1 MPTSSQAI
9 DSRFAALVN
18 ALGRTAGVT
27 GPSDKSDAKKKFG
40 SDALKIGGKI
50 FAMVSH
56 DRLVVKL
63 PRARV
68 DELVAAGD
76 GEPFDP
82 GHGRVMKEWLSLDP
96 SSELEWLPLAKEA
109 MSFVRSKG

>member
-1 MPTSSQAI
+1 MPTSSQTVHT
-9 DSRFAALVN
+9 RFASLVKT
-18 ALGRTAGVT
+18 LGRTADVT
-27 GPSDKSDAKKKFG
+27 APSYSKKKFG

-50 FAMVSH
+50 FAMLSH

-68 DELVAAGD
+68 DELVDAAD
-76 GEPFDP
+76 GERFDP

-109 MSFVRSKG
+109 MIFVRGKA

>member
-1 MPTSSQAI
+1 MPTSSQTT
-9 DSRFAALVN
+9 DVRFASLVKT
-18 ALGRTAGVT
+18 LGRTTGVT
-27 GPSDKSDAKKKFG
+27 GPSKAGDSKKKFG

-50 FAMVSH
+50 FAMLSH

-76 GEPFDP
+76 GERFDP

-109 MSFVRSKG
+109 MKFVRSKS